1 MSDVDADF
9 AYLGV
14 HFFGGRSVRVLPTH
28 TKGKPMKKQ
37 VEIERDPDMLDEYDF
52 SQGVRGKYVQ
62 RFAQGS
68 NVVVLSPDV
77 AEIFP
82 DSESVNNAL
91 RLLVEIAGKSVGKAT
106 TG

>member
-1 MSDVDADF
+1 
-9 AYLGV
+9 
-14 HFFGGRSVRVLPTH
+14 
-28 TKGKPMKKQ
+28 MKKQ

-77 AEIFP
+77 VEMFP
-82 DSESVNNAL
+82 DSEAVNNAL
-91 RLLVEIAGKSVGKAT
+91 RLLVEIAGRSTSKVSAH
-106 TG
+106 

>member
-1 MSDVDADF
+1 
-9 AYLGV
+9 
-14 HFFGGRSVRVLPTH
+14 
-28 TKGKPMKKQ
+28 MKKQ
-37 VEIERDPDMLDEYDF
+37 VEMERDPDMLDDYDF

-82 DSESVNNAL
+82 DSESVNAAL
-91 RLLVEIAGKSVGKAT
+91 RLLVEVAGRSTRKVSAHQG
-106 TG
+106 G

>member
-1 MSDVDADF
+1 
-9 AYLGV
+9 
-14 HFFGGRSVRVLPTH
+14 
-28 TKGKPMKKQ
+28 MKKQ

-52 SQGVRGKYVQ
+52 SQGVRGRYVQ

-77 AEIFP
+77 AEVFP

-91 RLLVEIAGKSVGKAT
+91 RLLVEIAGKSVGRAT
-106 TG
+106 PV

>member
-1 MSDVDADF
+1 
-9 AYLGV
+9 
-14 HFFGGRSVRVLPTH
+14 
-28 TKGKPMKKQ
+28 MKEE
-37 VEIERDPDMLDEYDF
+37 VEIERDPDMLDDYDF

-77 AEIFP
+77 AAIFP

-91 RLLVEIAGKSVGKAT
+91 RMLVEIAGKSTSKVA
-106 TG
+106 